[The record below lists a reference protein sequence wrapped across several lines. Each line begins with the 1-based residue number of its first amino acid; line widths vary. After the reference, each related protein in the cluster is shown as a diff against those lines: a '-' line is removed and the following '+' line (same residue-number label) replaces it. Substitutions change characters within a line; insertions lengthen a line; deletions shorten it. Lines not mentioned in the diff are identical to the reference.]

1 MRKPKRRI
9 AGADAPLGRSI
20 MGVWMTTNNGS
31 GSRIV
36 LGALDLSSLDT
47 GHTARLFV
55 FDFVPFP
62 PWR

>member
-1 MRKPKRRI
+1 
-9 AGADAPLGRSI
+9 

-47 GHTARLFV
+47 GHTARLFD